1 MKNFRIAVCISGQSR
16 TWEYCKD
23 NILHFYDITEHAQ
36 DHVEVDYFLH
46 TWDIKSYR
54 DHVSG
59 IEYNNFRDEPFNDG
73 NRLIEAFNPK
83 VAEVESYSD
92 FVAKR
97 NLQYPNSPFTAWE
110 SMYHSI
116 KKSINFKRQYELDNN
131 FEYDLVIKTRF
142 DCIYDPS
149 TKFIAYIPE
158 VMKAYTSFNISRI
171 LNEFNSNNFDEAIFF
186 GESKTV
192 DLIAATGDLHMLNR
206 STKEHQSTI
215 EFDILPEVF
224 YGPGA
229 LIYKHMTDM
238 NICPSHHFV
247 PFIYV
252 VARLH
257 TVSSGLNPMT
267 DWPQVVQSCKDWYI

>member
-36 DHVEVDYFLH
+36 DRVEVDYFLH
-46 TWDIKSYR
+46 TWDINSYK

-59 IEYNNFRDEPFNDG
+59 NEYTNFRDEPFNDG

-83 VAEVESYSD
+83 IAEVERYSD

-97 NLQYPNSPFTAWE
+97 NLQYPNFPLTAWE

-116 KKSINFKRQYELDNN
+116 KKSINFKRLYELDKN

-142 DCIYDPS
+142 DCIYDPGI
-149 TKFIAYIPE
+149 KFIAYIPE
-158 VMKAYTSFNISRI
+158 VMKAYSSYTISRI
-171 LNEFNSNNFDEAIFF
+171 LHEFNSNNFDEAIFF
-186 GESKTV
+186 GESRTV
-192 DLIAATGDLHMLNR
+192 DLISAAGDLHMLNR
-206 STKEHQSTI
+206 STKEYQSSM
-215 EFDILPEVF
+215 EFDILPEAF

-247 PFIYV
+247 PFYYV
-252 VARLH
+252 VARQH
-257 TVSSGLNPMT
+257 TIDLGLNPMT
-267 DWPQVVQSCKDWYI
+267 DWPQVVKSCKDWYL

>member
-1 MKNFRIAVCISGQSR
+1 M
-16 TWEYCKD
+16 Y
-23 NILHFYDITEHAQ
+23 NIKITS
-36 DHVEVDYFLH
+36 V
-46 TWDIKSYR
+46 I
-54 DHVSG
+54 
-59 IEYNNFRDEPFNDG
+59 
-73 NRLIEAFNPK
+73 
-83 VAEVESYSD
+83 
-92 FVAKR
+92 
-97 NLQYPNSPFTAWE
+97 NLS
-110 SMYHSI
+110 
-116 KKSINFKRQYELDNN
+116 
-131 FEYDLVIKTRF
+131 
-142 DCIYDPS
+142 
-149 TKFIAYIPE
+149 
-158 VMKAYTSFNISRI
+158 I
-171 LNEFNSNNFDEAIFF
+171 LNLLCFREVNWNFGYGKQIIGNNFDEAIFF

-206 STKEHQSTI
+206 STKEHQSKI

-238 NICPSHHFV
+238 NICPSQHFV